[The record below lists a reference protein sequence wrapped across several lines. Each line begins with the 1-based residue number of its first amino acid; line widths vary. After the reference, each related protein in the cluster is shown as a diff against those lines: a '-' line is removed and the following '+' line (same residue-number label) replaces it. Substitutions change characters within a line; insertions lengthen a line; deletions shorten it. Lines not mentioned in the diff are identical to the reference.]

1 MSTSALKE
9 RSRGDGPRR
18 RPGLWYNMKPRVKE
32 QLRFLGGFL
41 RDPKQV
47 GAIGPSS
54 PALAAEMIRGFDLA
68 GCDTVVE
75 LGPGT
80 GAFTGPILKSIGQK
94 TTFFALELD
103 AQFVKVLQTRF
114 PGLAVYN
121 ESAERLPEHL
131 SLLGKRAVD
140 YIVSGLPWASLPMA
154 VQDSVMAAILSSMR
168 AGAQFTTF
176 QYVHARWFPN
186 ALRFQKRLR
195 RNFARVEV
203 SEVVWR
209 NFPPAVVYR
218 CTR

>member
-1 MSTSALKE
+1 MSTSALRE
-9 RSRGDGPRR
+9 RPRGDGPRR
-18 RPGLWYNMKPRVKE
+18 REGLWRGMKPRMKE

-41 RDPKQV
+41 RDPAQV
-47 GAIGPSS
+47 GALGPSS

-80 GAFTGPILKSIGQK
+80 GAFTGPILQSIGQQ

-103 AQFVKVLQTRF
+103 AQFVRVLKARF
-114 PGLAVYN
+114 PTLVVYN

-131 SLLGKRAVD
+131 TQHGKRAVD

-154 VQDSVMAAILSSMR
+154 VQDKVMGAVLDSMA

-176 QYVHARWFPN
+176 QYVHARWLPN
-186 ALRFQKRLR
+186 AVRFRKRLLR
-195 RNFARVEV
+195 SFAKVEV
-203 SEVVWR
+203 SGVVWK